1 MLKYS
6 RKKSITPEVLVKNIS
21 DFEGRP
27 INVRQQM
34 DVDEFLLGFFDSL
47 EQNLHKMKRDQIV
60 DQLFMGRVFQ
70 EVVGV
75 KCGHTSSK
83 EDKFLAVSLATKRL
97 SSLHEALE
105 HYIRWE
111 VLEGDNAYFCE
122 TCGQKI
128 MAKKRI
134 SFSDLPNI
142 LIVVLKRFEFDS
154 RIMQFN

>member
-6 RKKSITPEVLVKNIS
+6 RKKSITPDVLVKNIS
-21 DFEGRP
+21 DYEGKP

-47 EQNLHKMKRDQIV
+47 ERNLQKLRRDQIV
-60 DQLFMGRVFQ
+60 DQLFMGKVYQ
-70 EVVGV
+70 EIVGV

-111 VLEGDNAYFCE
+111 TLEGENSYFCE
-122 TCGQKI
+122 SCGQKV

-134 SFSDLPNI
+134 SFSNLPNI

-154 RIMQFN
+154 RNMQAN